1 MFKVTSD
8 IMTERNKMNIVKDD
22 FIGRLAEIIEQQNNV
37 LTPDLITAQGVLFFV
52 AGFETTSNT
61 LATMCYHLA
70 KHQDI
75 QVPKYKTTLKLW
87 NFTLKK

>member
-8 IMTERNKMNIVKDD
+8 IMSERKKMNIVKDD

-75 QVPKYKTTLKLW
+75 QVTMS
-87 NFTLKK
+87 